1 MKKIKLIS
9 AVTALVAAASMM
21 LSGCGTTADTNDNTT
36 AAASEAASEETSED
50 TAAEDTAAD
59 TTAAEGDDTAAD
71 GDQSLQKVLD
81 SGKFVLGLDATFKPM
96 GYTDENDEIV
106 GFDIDVAEEVC
117 SRMGVE
123 LVKEPIDWD
132 TKEQDL
138 AVGRIDCIW
147 NGMSINA
154 SRQEQMNLSDPY
166 MKNEMVF
173 VVPASS
179 DAASMTDL
187 TGMNIGVQNG
197 SSAQEILEASELY
210 TNDTPITVTAM
221 ATNVEALQQMELGL
235 VDAVFLDS
243 VVANYEITSSGKDYR
258 VLPDGLEE
266 EEYAI
271 GFRKEDQALRDEVQ
285 KILGEMKADGKL
297 GEISTKWFGSDITT
311 VEAAQ

>member
-1 MKKIKLIS
+1 M
-9 AVTALVAAASMM
+9 AALAAAAMAM
-21 LSGCGTTADTNDNTT
+21 TFAACGNTSEQTAP
-36 AAASEAASEETSED
+36 ED
-50 TAAEDTAAD
+50 TAAP
-59 TTAAEGDDTAAD
+59 AEGAETVSESTAEGTD
-71 GDQSLQKVLD
+71 LSLQKVKD
-81 SGKFVLGLDATFKPM
+81 NGKLILGLDATFEPM
-96 GYTDENDEIV
+96 GYTNENDEIV

-117 SRMGVE
+117 ARMGVE
-123 LVKEPIDWD
+123 LVKQPIDWD

-147 NGMSINA
+147 NGMSVNP
-154 SRQEQMNLSDPY
+154 SRAEQMNLSAPY
-166 MKNEMVF
+166 MKNAMVF

-179 DAASMTDL
+179 EVASMGDL
-187 TGMNIGVQNG
+187 TGKNIAVQNG
-197 SSAQEILEASELY
+197 SSAQEILEASELC
-210 TNDTPITVTAM
+210 TSETPVNVTAM
-221 ATNVEALQQMELGL
+221 ATNVEALQQLELGL

-243 VVANYEITSSGKDYR
+243 VVANYQITSAGKDYK

-285 KILGEMKADGKL
+285 RILCEMKADGKL